1 MARDA
6 GRVAVETGCLASAE
20 RVCWN
25 ATTDESHNGAAKGR
39 SHSTVSINEGHGS
52 GERCQANGK
61 RTDDGRRG
69 AGKARPNV

>member
-6 GRVAVETGCLASAE
+6 GRAAVETDRLASAE

-25 ATTDESHNGAAKGR
+25 ATTDESRNGVAKGHSR
-39 SHSTVSINEGHGS
+39 SSVTINEGRGS
-52 GERCQANGK
+52 GERCQASGK
-61 RTDDGRRG
+61 RTGDGQRG